1 MSSPVALNPA
11 ELPPLTGVISH
22 GLAIPDLGLIYTSG
36 QVAWDAKGELV
47 GRDDLAAQ
55 FTKAYENI
63 DIVLAAGGSSRS
75 KIIKETIHLVGYNTD
90 NAEQLI
96 GLIMRLP
103 GTGADAAREYVR
115 GCGDALRGGLSGR
128 DRGGRDPVS
137 PSFCR

>member
-1 MSSPVALNPA
+1 MSSPIALNPP

-22 GLAIPDLGLIYTSG
+22 GLAVPDLGLIYTSG

-63 DIVLAAGGSSRS
+63 DSVLAAGGSSRS
-75 KIIKETIHLVGYNTD
+75 GIIKETIYLVGYDTD

-96 GLIMRLP
+96 GLIAGCR
-103 GTGADAAREYVR
+103 GAGQTPPASTCVGVETLFAEGYLVEIEVV
-115 GCGDALRGGLSGR
+115 ATL
-128 DRGGRDPVS
+128 
-137 PSFCR
+137 

>member
-1 MSSPVALNPA
+1 MSSPIALNPA

-22 GLAIPDLGLIYTSG
+22 GLAVPGLGLVYTSG

-63 DIVLAAGGSSRS
+63 DTVLAAGGSSRS
-75 KIIKETIHLVGYNTD
+75 RIIKETIYLVGYDTD

-96 GLIMRLP
+96 ELIAGCR
-103 GTGADAAREYVR
+103 GAGQTPPASTCVGVETLFAEGYLVEIEVV
-115 GCGDALRGGLSGR
+115 ATL
-128 DRGGRDPVS
+128 
-137 PSFCR
+137 

>member
-22 GLAIPDLGLIYTSG
+22 GLAIPDLGLVYTSG

-96 GLIMRLP
+96 GLIAGCRGP
-103 GTGADAAREYVR
+103 GQTPPASTCVGVETLFAEGYLVEIEVVAT
-115 GCGDALRGGLSGR
+115 L
-128 DRGGRDPVS
+128 
-137 PSFCR
+137 

>member
-22 GLAIPDLGLIYTSG
+22 GLALPDLGLVYTSG

-63 DIVLAAGGSSRS
+63 DAVLAAGGSSRS
-75 KIIKETIHLVGYNTD
+75 KIIKETIHLVGYDPD
-90 NAEQLI
+90 NSAELI
-96 GLIMRLP
+96 SLIAGCR
-103 GTGADAAREYVR
+103 GAGQIPPASTCVGVETLFAEGYLVEIEVV
-115 GCGDALRGGLSGR
+115 ATL
-128 DRGGRDPVS
+128 
-137 PSFCR
+137 

>member
-63 DIVLAAGGSSRS
+63 DAVLAAGGSSRS

-96 GLIMRLP
+96 GLIAGCREP
-103 GTGADAAREYVR
+103 GQTPPASTCVGVETLFAEGYLVEIEVVAT
-115 GCGDALRGGLSGR
+115 L
-128 DRGGRDPVS
+128 
-137 PSFCR
+137 

>member
-1 MSSPVALNPA
+1 MSSPIALNPA

-22 GLAIPDLGLIYTSG
+22 GLAVPALGLVYTSG

-63 DIVLAAGGSSRS
+63 DTVLAAGGSSRS
-75 KIIKETIHLVGYNTD
+75 RIIKETIYLVGYDTG

-96 GLIMRLP
+96 GLIAGCR
-103 GTGADAAREYVR
+103 GAGQTPPASTCVGVETLFAEGYLVEIEVV
-115 GCGDALRGGLSGR
+115 ATL
-128 DRGGRDPVS
+128 
-137 PSFCR
+137 

>member
-22 GLAIPDLGLIYTSG
+22 GLAIPDLGLVYTSG

-63 DIVLAAGGSSRS
+63 DAVLAAGGSSRS
-75 KIIKETIHLVGYNTD
+75 KIIKETIHLVGYTTD
-90 NAEQLI
+90 DAEQLI
-96 GLIMRLP
+96 GLIA
-103 GTGADAAREYVR
+103 GCR
-115 GCGDALRGGLSGR
+115 GEGQTPPASTCVGVGVETLFAEGFLVEIEVVATL
-128 DRGGRDPVS
+128 
-137 PSFCR
+137 

>member
-1 MSSPVALNPA
+1 MSSPVALNPV

-47 GRDDLAAQ
+47 GRGDLAAQ

-63 DIVLAAGGSSRS
+63 DAVLAAGGSSRS
-75 KIIKETIHLVGYNTD
+75 RIIKETIHLVGYNTD

-96 GLIMRLP
+96 GLIAGCR
-103 GTGADAAREYVR
+103 GAGQTPPASTCVGVETLFAEEYLVEIEVV
-115 GCGDALRGGLSGR
+115 ATL
-128 DRGGRDPVS
+128 
-137 PSFCR
+137 

>member
-63 DIVLAAGGSSRS
+63 DIVLAAGGSSRG

-96 GLIMRLP
+96 GLIAGCRGP
-103 GTGADAAREYVR
+103 GQTPPASTCVGVETLFAEGYLVEIEVVAT
-115 GCGDALRGGLSGR
+115 L
-128 DRGGRDPVS
+128 
-137 PSFCR
+137 

>member
-22 GLAIPDLGLIYTSG
+22 GLALPDLGLIYTSG

-63 DIVLAAGGSSRS
+63 DAVLAAGGSSRS
-75 KIIKETIHLVGYNTD
+75 KIIKETIHLVGYNPD
-90 NAEQLI
+90 NSAALISLIAGCRGAGQTPPASTCVGVETLFAEGYLVEI
-96 GLIMRLP
+96 EVVATL
-103 GTGADAAREYVR
+103 
-115 GCGDALRGGLSGR
+115 
-128 DRGGRDPVS
+128 
-137 PSFCR
+137 

>member
-22 GLAIPDLGLIYTSG
+22 GLAIPDLGLVYTSG

-96 GLIMRLP
+96 GLIAGCREP
-103 GTGADAAREYVR
+103 GQTPPASTCVGVETLFAEGYLVEIEVVAT
-115 GCGDALRGGLSGR
+115 L
-128 DRGGRDPVS
+128 
-137 PSFCR
+137 

>member
-96 GLIMRLP
+96 GLIAGCRGP
-103 GTGADAAREYVR
+103 GQT
-115 GCGDALRGGLSGR
+115 
-128 DRGGRDPVS
+128 S
-137 PSFCR
+137 PASTCVGVETLFAEGYLVEIEVVATL

>member
-1 MSSPVALNPA
+1 MSSPIALNPA

-22 GLAIPDLGLIYTSG
+22 GLAVPDLGLVYTSG

-63 DIVLAAGGSSRS
+63 DTVLAAGGSSRS
-75 KIIKETIHLVGYNTD
+75 RIIKETIYLVGYDTD

-96 GLIMRLP
+96 GLIAGCR
-103 GTGADAAREYVR
+103 GAGQTPPASTCVGVETLFAEGYLVEIEVV
-115 GCGDALRGGLSGR
+115 ATL
-128 DRGGRDPVS
+128 
-137 PSFCR
+137 

>member
-22 GLAIPDLGLIYTSG
+22 GLALPDLGLVYTSG

-63 DIVLAAGGSSRS
+63 DAVLAAGGSSRS
-75 KIIKETIHLVGYNTD
+75 KIIKETIHLVGYDPD
-90 NAEQLI
+90 NSAALISLIAGCRGAGQTPPASTCVGVETLFAEGYLVEI
-96 GLIMRLP
+96 EVVATL
-103 GTGADAAREYVR
+103 
-115 GCGDALRGGLSGR
+115 
-128 DRGGRDPVS
+128 
-137 PSFCR
+137 